1 MVKVTDPQIG
11 ETVYDPASGTGGF
24 LAQAYEH
31 MSRPTLRPSE
41 IETLKHSTFFGREK
55 DNTIYPIALAN
66 LVLHGIDHPNLW
78 HGNTLT
84 GREDY
89 GELFRGAP
97 ARPMIM
103 QSKRKFVLPLR
114 KNVQHKLN
122 HVEYTLVGR

>member
-41 IETLKHSTFFGREK
+41 IELLKHSTFFGREK

-66 LVLHGIDHPNLW
+66 LVLHGIDHPNL
-78 HGNTLT
+78 
-84 GREDY
+84 
-89 GELFRGAP
+89 
-97 ARPMIM
+97 
-103 QSKRKFVLPLR
+103 
-114 KNVQHKLN
+114 
-122 HVEYTLVGR
+122 